1 MDLSGNRL
9 DDNHG
14 DIIIA
19 IYSTGIKVTN
29 RGQWMQKEKWHIRK
43 KKGCLK
49 IHVAIDIKTNK
60 EILALEVTD
69 EKS

>member
-1 MDLSGNRL
+1 LDLSGNRL

-29 RGQWMQKEKWHIRK
+29 RGPSVDTRIEM
-43 KKGCLK
+43 
-49 IHVAIDIKTNK
+49 
-60 EILALEVTD
+60 TD
-69 EKS
+69 

>member
-1 MDLSGNRL
+1 
-9 DDNHG
+9 
-14 DIIIA
+14 
-19 IYSTGIKVTN
+19 
-29 RGQWMQKEKWHIRK
+29 MQKEKWHIRK

-69 EKS
+69 EKSYDGKVMPRLIEHILKRKDNKGQKECHRLAKKQ